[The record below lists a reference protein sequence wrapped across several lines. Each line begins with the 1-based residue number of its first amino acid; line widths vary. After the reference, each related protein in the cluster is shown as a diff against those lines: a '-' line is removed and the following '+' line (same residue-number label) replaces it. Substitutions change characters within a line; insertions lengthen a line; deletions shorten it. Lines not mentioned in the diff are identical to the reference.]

1 MNIDEYLNNLQ
12 NDLDDQLSRFGVSDQ
27 STGNMFSS
35 AEAEEKKF
43 CPECGNKVATDAK
56 FCPECGYKFD
66 AADEDAE
73 NNNEQEQTVPAKK
86 KFKVSFAC
94 RPYCVQMFKADEDLK
109 RRCLEAAAN
118 EELSEFWGDYAYN
131 EGDCCFDYESEV
143 LTWDSQMDFSVYDED
158 DNEIYHTEDMKDFD
172 LWGERDEDG
181 DFTDFEGMPD
191 GDYFIG
197 FDVMKGSCWEG
208 TFEVE
213 EFDPKKLTFDR
224 SKELD
229 DEFPMIGD
237 DVMEVSCLRYDGEE
251 VDLEFQS
258 DNGSYGWTGYLYNCK
273 EKDWWDEITPQDEES
288 AENEEEELAED
299 NADDESS
306 DTEDTVATD
315 YNPEELSQLLDNIY
329 NAQRSFIEKA
339 EERLKTLSQIAAEQH
354 EQDFGWLGDEVP
366 DSDEDE
372 EAYEDFEESQFH
384 VIRYDDFAY
393 QTSEIIGIR
402 FRLEGSG
409 IIITAYYD
417 DDSGEIVEDCEL
429 YFSYDYAD
437 NYRAVAYCIEVAER
451 ELGLK

>member
-1 MNIDEYLNNLQ
+1 MNIDEYLNELQSNLD
-12 NDLDDQLSRFGVSDQ
+12 NQLARFGMGEQ
-27 STGNMFSS
+27 SAGN
-35 AEAEEKKF
+35 ADNTEATEEKKF
-43 CPECGNKVATDAK
+43 CPECGNKVAADAM

-66 AADEDAE
+66 AADEAAE
-73 NNNEQEQTVPAKK
+73 NSNEQEQAAPAKK
-86 KFKVSFAC
+86 KFKVSFSC

-118 EELSEFWGDYAYN
+118 EELSEFWGDYSQD
-131 EGDCCFDYESEV
+131 EGGYCFDYEREV

-158 DNEIYHTEDMKDFD
+158 DNEIYHTDDMKDFD

-181 DFTDFEGMPD
+181 DFTDFEGIPD

-208 TFEVE
+208 EFEAE

-224 SKELD
+224 SKEID
-229 DEFPMIGD
+229 DEFPLIGD
-237 DVMEVSCLRYDGEE
+237 DVMEVSCMRYDGEE

-273 EKDWWDEITPQDEES
+273 EKDWWEEITPEDERS
-288 AENEEEELAED
+288 DED
-299 NADDESS
+299 GEAADEESS

-315 YNPEELSQLLDNIY
+315 YDPEELNQLLANIDDV
-329 NAQRSFIEKA
+329 RRLFIEKA
-339 EERLKTLSQIAAEQH
+339 QERLKTLSQIAAEQH
-354 EQDFGWLGDEVP
+354 EQDFGWQGDEVP

-372 EAYEDFEESQFH
+372 EAYEDFDESKFH

-402 FRLEGSG
+402 FRLEDGE
-409 IIITAYYD
+409 IVITAYYD

-429 YFSYDYAD
+429 YFSYDYAE
-437 NYRAVAYCIEVAER
+437 NYRAVAFCIDVAER
-451 ELGLK
+451 ELGLKE

>member
-43 CPECGNKVATDAK
+43 CPECGNKVAADAK

-66 AADEDAE
+66 AVDETVE
-73 NNNEQEQTVPAKK
+73 NSDEQDQVAPSKR

-109 RRCLEAAAN
+109 RRCLEAVAN
-118 EELSEFWGDYAYN
+118 DELSEFWGDYSQG
-131 EGDCCFDYESEV
+131 EGDYCFDYEREV

-158 DNEIYHTEDMKDFD
+158 DNEIYHTDDMKGFG

-181 DFTDFEGMPD
+181 DFTDFKGMPD

-197 FDVMKGSCWEG
+197 FDVMKGSSWEG
-208 TFEVE
+208 TFEAE

-237 DVMEVSCLRYDGEE
+237 DVMEVSCLRYDGKE
-251 VDLEFQS
+251 VDLEFLS

-273 EKDWWDEITPQDEES
+273 EKDWWEEITPEDEDSDDDEGG
-288 AENEEEELAED
+288 
-299 NADDESS
+299 ADDEST
-306 DTEDTVATD
+306 DTEDRVVTD

-329 NAQRSFIEKA
+329 DARRSFIEKA
-339 EERLKTLSQIAAEQH
+339 QERLETLSQLAAEQH
-354 EQDFGWLGDEVP
+354 EQDFGWMSDEVP

-372 EAYEDFEESQFH
+372 ESYEDFEESQFH

-409 IIITAYYD
+409 IVITAYYD
-417 DDSGEIVEDCEL
+417 DDESEIIEDCEL
-429 YFSYDYAD
+429 YFSYDYAE
-437 NYRAVAYCIEVAER
+437 NYRAVAFCIDVAER

>member
-1 MNIDEYLNNLQ
+1 MNIDDYLNDLQTNL
-12 NDLDDQLSRFGVSDQ
+12 DEQLSRFGVSDQ
-27 STGNMFSS
+27 PARNMFST
-35 AEAEEKKF
+35 EDVEEKKF
-43 CPECGNKVATDAK
+43 CPECGNKVAADAK

-66 AADEDAE
+66 TADEAAE
-73 NNNEQEQTVPAKK
+73 NSNEQEQTAPAKR

-118 EELSEFWGDYAYN
+118 EELSEFWGDYSQD
-131 EGDCCFDYESEV
+131 EGGYCFDYEREV

-158 DNEIYHTEDMKDFD
+158 GNEVYHTDDMKDFD

-208 TFEVE
+208 TFEAE
-213 EFDPKKLTFDR
+213 EFDPKTLAFER

-273 EKDWWDEITPQDEES
+273 EKDWWEEITPEDDES
-288 AENEEEELAED
+288 DDGEEDTDL
-299 NADDESS
+299 ESS

-315 YNPEELSQLLDNIY
+315 YDPEELEKLFNNIY
-329 NAQRSFIEKA
+329 DARRAYLEKA
-339 EERLKTLSQIAAEQH
+339 RERLKQLSEIAAEKGH
-354 EQDFGWLGDEVP
+354 DEDFGWLEDEVP

-372 EAYEDFEESQFH
+372 DEWERFDEMKFH

-393 QTSEIIGIR
+393 QTSEIIGVR
-402 FRLEGSG
+402 FRLENGE

-417 DDSGEIVEDCEL
+417 DDEGEIVEDCEL
-429 YFSYDYAD
+429 YFNYDYAE
-437 NYRAVAYCIEVAER
+437 NYNAVAFCIETIEK
-451 ELGLK
+451 ELGL

>member
-1 MNIDEYLNNLQ
+1 MNIDEYLNELQSNLD
-12 NDLDDQLSRFGVSDQ
+12 NQLARFGMGEQ
-27 STGNMFSS
+27 PAGN
-35 AEAEEKKF
+35 ADNTEATEEKKF
-43 CPECGNKVATDAK
+43 CPECGNKVAADAT
-56 FCPECGYKFD
+56 FCPKCGYKFD
-66 AADEDAE
+66 AVDEAVE
-73 NNNEQEQTVPAKK
+73 NSDEQEHATSSKR

-131 EGDCCFDYESEV
+131 EGDYCFDYEREV

-158 DNEIYHTEDMKDFD
+158 DNEIYHTDDMKEFG

-181 DFTDFEGMPD
+181 EYTDFEGMPD

-208 TFEVE
+208 SFEAE

-251 VDLEFQS
+251 VDLEFLS
-258 DNGSYGWTGYLYNCK
+258 DNGSNGWTGYLYICK
-273 EKDWWDEITPQDEES
+273 KKDWWEEITPEDEES
-288 AENEEEELAED
+288 NDSEEDAADEN
-299 NADDESS
+299 S
-306 DTEDTVATD
+306 DTEDNVDTD
-315 YNPEELSQLLDNIY
+315 YDPEELSQLYANIDD
-329 NAQRSFIEKA
+329 ALRSFIEKA
-339 EERLKTLSQIAAEQH
+339 QERLKNLSQIAAEQH
-354 EQDFGWLGDEVP
+354 EQDFGWQGNEVP

-372 EAYEDFEESQFH
+372 EAYEDFDESKFH
-384 VIRYDDFAY
+384 IFRYDDFAY
-393 QTSEIIGIR
+393 QTSEIIAIR
-402 FRLEGSG
+402 FRLENGG
-409 IIITAYYD
+409 IVVTAYYD
-417 DDSGEIVEDCEL
+417 DEDDEIVEDCEL
-429 YFSYDYAD
+429 YFNYDFAD
-437 NYRAVAYCIEVAER
+437 NYRAVAFCIEVAER

>member
-1 MNIDEYLNNLQ
+1 MNIDDYLNDLQ
-12 NDLDDQLSRFGVSDQ
+12 TNLDDQLSRFGVSDQ
-27 STGNMFSS
+27 PAGNMFST
-35 AEAEEKKF
+35 AETENVKF
-43 CPECGNKVATDAK
+43 CPECGNKVAADAK

-66 AADEDAE
+66 TADEAAE
-73 NNNEQEQTVPAKK
+73 NCNEQEQTAPAKR

-118 EELSEFWGDYAYN
+118 EELSEFWGDYSQD
-131 EGDCCFDYESEV
+131 EGGYCFDYEREV
-143 LTWDSQMDFSVYDED
+143 LTWDSQMDFSVYDEEG
-158 DNEIYHTEDMKDFD
+158 NEVYHTDDMKDFD

-181 DFTDFEGMPD
+181 EFTDFVGMPD

-208 TFEVE
+208 TFEAE

-237 DVMEVSCLRYDGEE
+237 DVMEVSCLRYDDEE

-273 EKDWWDEITPQDEES
+273 EKNWWEEITLEDEES
-288 AENEEEELAED
+288 DDSEED
-299 NADDESS
+299 ADDENS

-315 YNPEELSQLLDNIY
+315 YDPEELSQLFANIDDAREAY
-329 NAQRSFIEKA
+329 LKKA
-339 EERLKTLSQIAAEQH
+339 RERIKELSQIAEEEH
-354 EQDFGWLGDEVP
+354 EEDFGWMSDEIP

-372 EAYEDFEESQFH
+372 DEYESFSESQFH

-402 FRLEGSG
+402 FRLEDGE
-409 IIITAYYD
+409 IVITAYYD
-417 DDSGEIVEDCEL
+417 DDNGEIVEDCDL
-429 YFSYDYAD
+429 YFSYDYAE
-437 NYRAVAYCIEVAER
+437 NYRAVAFCIDVAER

>member
-12 NDLDDQLSRFGVSDQ
+12 NNLDDQLSRFGVSDQ
-27 STGNMFSS
+27 PAGNMFST
-35 AEAEEKKF
+35 EETEEKKF
-43 CPECGNKVATDAK
+43 CPECGNKVAADAT
-56 FCPECGYKFD
+56 FCPECGYRFD
-66 AADEDAE
+66 AANGAAE
-73 NNNEQEQTVPAKK
+73 NSNEQEQTAPAKR

-118 EELSEFWGDYAYN
+118 EELSSFWGDYAYD
-131 EGDCCFDYESEV
+131 EGEYNFDYEREV

-158 DNEIYHTEDMKDFD
+158 DNEIYHTDDMKDFD

-208 TFEVE
+208 EFEAE
-213 EFDPKKLTFDR
+213 EFDPKKLAFER

-258 DNGSYGWTGYLYNCK
+258 DNGSYGWTGYLYSCK
-273 EKDWWDEITPQDEES
+273 EKDWWEEITPEDEES
-288 AENEEEELAED
+288 DDSEEDA
-299 NADDESS
+299 ADETS
-306 DTEDTVATD
+306 DIEDTVAAD
-315 YNPEELSQLLDNIY
+315 YNPEELRQLYDNID
-329 NAQRSFIEKA
+329 NARETYLNKA
-339 EERLKTLSQIAAEQH
+339 RERLEELYNIAAEKH
-354 EQDFGWLGDEVP
+354 EQDFGWMTGEVP

-372 EAYEDFEESQFH
+372 EAYEEFEESKFH

-393 QTSEIIGIR
+393 QTGEIIGIR
-402 FRLEGSG
+402 FRLDNSA
-409 IIITAYYD
+409 IVITAYYD
-417 DDSGEIVEDCEL
+417 DEDDEIVGDCEL
-429 YFSYDYAD
+429 YFNYGFAD
-437 NYRAVAYCIEVAER
+437 NYNAVAFCIEVAER

>member
-12 NDLDDQLSRFGVSDQ
+12 TNLDDQLSRFGVNNQ
-27 STGNMFSS
+27 PAGNGTNDD
-35 AEAEEKKF
+35 ETEDKKF
-43 CPECGNKVATDAK
+43 CPECGNKVVADAK

-66 AADEDAE
+66 AVDEAE
-73 NNNEQEQTVPAKK
+73 ENSNEQEQAAPAKR

-94 RPYCVQMFKADEDLK
+94 RPYCVQMFKADEELK

-118 EELSEFWGDYAYN
+118 EELSEFWGDYSQD
-131 EGDCCFDYESEV
+131 EGGYCFDYEREV

-158 DNEIYHTEDMKDFD
+158 GNEIYHTDDMKDFD
-172 LWGERDEDG
+172 LWGERDDEG
-181 DFTDFEGMPD
+181 EFTDFEGMPD

-208 TFEVE
+208 EFEAE

-251 VDLEFQS
+251 VDMEFQS

-273 EKDWWDEITPQDEES
+273 EKDWWEEITPEDEES
-288 AENEEEELAED
+288 DDSEED
-299 NADDESS
+299 TDDENS
-306 DTEDTVATD
+306 DTEDTVGTD
-315 YNPEELSQLLDNIY
+315 YDPQELDQLFG
-329 NAQRSFIEKA
+329 AIEDAREAYLKKA
-339 EERLKTLSQIAAEQH
+339 RERIKELSQIAAEEH
-354 EQDFGWLGDEVP
+354 GEDFGWMTDEVP

-372 EAYEDFEESQFH
+372 NEYENFSDSQFH

-393 QTSEIIGIR
+393 QTGEIIGIR

-409 IIITAYYD
+409 IVITAYYD
-417 DDSGEIVEDCEL
+417 DDGGEIVEDCNL
-429 YFSYDYAD
+429 YFSYDFAD
-437 NYRAVAYCIEVAER
+437 NYRAVAFCIDVAER